1 MADPSQRSKIESA
14 PSFFDHDGVRTAYE
28 LQGQGPALILMHGA
42 EATRQMFADL
52 VPLLSHAFTVISYD
66 QRECGETKAP
76 AHACSLEELAHD
88 ARHLID
94 HLGLQRAHVF
104 GSSFGGRVAQAF
116 ALLHPEA
123 VDRLVLGSTWPLP
136 HAMAE
141 LHPAGVARL
150 SQLRA
155 ALPGS
160 AEALA
165 TLFFT
170 APLLAER
177 PELRSFFSKVRPADD
192 GTRRRAT
199 AVASSL
205 DADLGAI
212 TAPTLVLTGDADAVV
227 PPEVALSIA
236 REIPDC
242 RSVVLPGV
250 GHATA
255 MQAPEQLA
263 TALTQFL
270 LLSDAPR
277 GQATCP

>member
-1 MADPSQRSKIESA
+1 MADPLQRSKFESA
-14 PSFFDHDGVRTAYE
+14 RLFFDHDGVRTAYE
-28 LQGQGPALILMHGA
+28 LQGKGPALLLMHGA

-76 AHACSLEELAHD
+76 AHAASLQELAHD
-88 ARHLID
+88 ACRLIV
-94 HLGLQRAHVF
+94 HLGFRRAHVF
-104 GSSFGGRVAQAF
+104 GSSFGGRVAQAL

-155 ALPGS
+155 ALPES

-177 PELRSFFSKVRPADD
+177 PELRGFFSRVRPEDD
-192 GTRRRAT
+192 STRRRAI
-199 AVASSL
+199 AVASRF
-205 DADLGAI
+205 DADLGGI
-212 TAPTLVLTGDADAVV
+212 DVPTLVLAGDADAVV
-227 PPEVALSIA
+227 PPQVALSIA
-236 REIPDC
+236 RQIPGC

-255 MQAPEQLA
+255 MQAPEQVA
-263 TALTQFL
+263 AALTLF
-270 LLSDAPR
+270 LLSDVSQR
-277 GQATCP
+277 

>member
-1 MADPSQRSKIESA
+1 MADPLQRSKFESA
-14 PSFFDHDGVRTAYE
+14 RLFFDHDGVRTAYE
-28 LQGQGPALILMHGA
+28 LQGKGPALLLMHGA

-76 AHACSLEELAHD
+76 AHAASLRELAHD
-88 ARHLID
+88 ACRLIV
-94 HLGLQRAHVF
+94 HLGFRRAHVF
-104 GSSFGGRVAQAF
+104 GSSFGGRVAQAL

-155 ALPGS
+155 ALPES

-177 PELRSFFSKVRPADD
+177 PELRGFFSRVRPEDD
-192 GTRRRAT
+192 STRRRAI
-199 AVASSL
+199 AVASRF
-205 DADLGAI
+205 DADLGGI
-212 TAPTLVLTGDADAVV
+212 DVPTLVLAGDADAVV
-227 PPEVALSIA
+227 PPQVALSIA
-236 REIPDC
+236 RQIPGC

-255 MQAPEQLA
+255 MQAPEQVA
-263 TALTQFL
+263 AALTLF
-270 LLSDAPR
+270 LLSDVSQR
-277 GQATCP
+277 

>member
-1 MADPSQRSKIESA
+1 MAGPLQRSGFESTR
-14 PSFFDHDGVRTAYE
+14 SFFDHEGVRTAYA
-28 LQGQGPALILMHGA
+28 LQGRGPALLLMHGA
-42 EATRQMFADL
+42 EATRHMFADL

-66 QRECGETKAP
+66 QRECGETTAP
-76 AHACSLEELAHD
+76 AHAASLEALAHD
-88 ARHLID
+88 AHRLII

-104 GSSFGGRVAQAF
+104 GSSFGGRVAQAL
-116 ALLHPEA
+116 ALLHPDA

-141 LHPAGVARL
+141 LNPAGVARL

-155 ALPGS
+155 ALPES
-160 AEALA
+160 AEELA

-177 PELRSFFSKVRPADD
+177 PELRGFFAKVRPADD
-192 GTRRRAT
+192 STRRRAA

-205 DADLGAI
+205 DADLGTIA
-212 TAPTLVLTGDADAVV
+212 APTLVLTGDADAVV

-236 REIPDC
+236 REIPDS
-242 RSVVLPGV
+242 RTVVLPGV

-255 MQAPEQLA
+255 MQAPGQVA
-263 TALTQFL
+263 AALTQFL
-270 LLSDAPR
+270 LPDASPE
-277 GQATCP
+277 QAPCR

>member
-1 MADPSQRSKIESA
+1 MADPLQRSTQG
-14 PSFFDHDGVRTAYE
+14 FFDHEGVRTAYA
-28 LQGQGPALILMHGA
+28 LQGQGPALLLMHGA
-42 EATRQMFADL
+42 EATRQMFAEL
-52 VPLLSHAFTVISYD
+52 VPLLSPAFTVISYD
-66 QRECGETKAP
+66 QRECGETTAP
-76 AHACSLEELAHD
+76 AHAASLEELAHD
-88 ARHLID
+88 AHRLIV
-94 HLGLQRAHVF
+94 HLGFQRAHVF
-104 GSSFGGRVAQAF
+104 GSSFGGRVAQAL
-116 ALLHPEA
+116 ALLHPEV

-141 LHPAGVARL
+141 LNPAGVARL

-155 ALPGS
+155 ALPES
-160 AEALA
+160 AEELA

-177 PELRSFFSKVRPADD
+177 PELRGFFSKVRPADD
-192 GTRRRAT
+192 SSRRRAA

-212 TAPTLVLTGDADAVV
+212 AAPTLVLTGDADAVV

-236 REIPDC
+236 REIPGC

-255 MQAPEQLA
+255 MQAPAQVA
-263 TALTQFL
+263 AALTQFL
-270 LLSDAPR
+270 LLSDAAQ